1 MTTKTKENLTYRT
14 VGDFRIPNLTLLPE
28 EANITLGKWGM
39 LYKNYLLN
47 HEKVVFSTLL
57 AEGKLYQHCAEI
69 ENQARNM
76 LDTLVE
82 QMKVSEGVTEHLK
95 EQDQLEWVQRM
106 NNIHQRANEIVF
118 NELIYT
124 LRLL

>member
-14 VGDFRIPNLTLLPE
+14 VGDFRIPNLTLPTE

-39 LYKNYLLN
+39 LHKEYLLK
-47 HEKVVFSTLL
+47 HKKTLFITLL
-57 AEGKLYQHCAEI
+57 TQGKLYQHCAEI

-82 QMKVSEGVTEHLK
+82 QMKDAEGVTEHLK

-106 NNIHQRANEIVF
+106 NNIQQRANEIVYS
-118 NELIYT
+118 NLIYT
-124 LRLL
+124 

>member
-14 VGDFRIPNLTLLPE
+14 VGDFRIPNLTLPPE
-28 EANITLGKWGM
+28 DANITLGKWGM
-39 LYKNYLLN
+39 LYKDYLLN
-47 HEKVVFSTLL
+47 HKKVVFSTLL

-76 LDTLVE
+76 FDTLVE
-82 QMKVSEGVTEHLK
+82 QMKDTEGVTEELK

-106 NNIHQRANEIVF
+106 NNLQQRANEIVF

-124 LRLL
+124 